1 MREDHFLFV
10 DLTSVLVI
18 NTHADG
24 YDVKMKGKSL
34 STGCFIQIWVF
45 IELYFAKFDTKSFFM
60 NEDLQESAEQFCQ
73 ILTTHVYTG
82 GPSYFWS
89 NAALSQIFE
98 DKCHFWSGGRI

>member
-60 NEDLQESAEQFCQ
+60 NEDFKKGDRVIVFITSLTYFNLYTSSIINES
-73 ILTTHVYTG
+73 I
-82 GPSYFWS
+82 
-89 NAALSQIFE
+89 
-98 DKCHFWSGGRI
+98 

>member
-10 DLTSVLVI
+10 DLTSFLVI

-60 NEDLQESAEQFCQ
+60 NEDFKKGDRVIVFITSLTYFNLYTSSMINES
-73 ILTTHVYTG
+73 I
-82 GPSYFWS
+82 
-89 NAALSQIFE
+89 
-98 DKCHFWSGGRI
+98 

>member
-45 IELYFAKFDTKSFFM
+45 VELYFAKFDTKSFFM
-60 NEDLQESAEQFCQ
+60 NKDLKKGDRVIVFITSLTYFNLYTSSIINES
-73 ILTTHVYTG
+73 I
-82 GPSYFWS
+82 
-89 NAALSQIFE
+89 
-98 DKCHFWSGGRI
+98 

>member
-60 NEDLQESAEQFCQ
+60 NEDLKKGDRV
-73 ILTTHVYTG
+73 L
-82 GPSYFWS
+82 
-89 NAALSQIFE
+89 
-98 DKCHFWSGGRI
+98 

>member
-60 NEDLQESAEQFCQ
+60 NEDLKKGDLTRNDRVIVFITSLTYFNLYTSSIINES
-73 ILTTHVYTG
+73 I
-82 GPSYFWS
+82 
-89 NAALSQIFE
+89 
-98 DKCHFWSGGRI
+98 

>member
-60 NEDLQESAEQFCQ
+60 KWIIWFFSSALKRPSF
-73 ILTTHVYTG
+73 IFFITNLTYFNLYT
-82 GPSYFWS
+82 SS
-89 NAALSQIFE
+89 IINDSI
-98 DKCHFWSGGRI
+98 

>member
-60 NEDLQESAEQFCQ
+60 NEDLKKGD
-73 ILTTHVYTG
+73 LTRSYSFYNQSYIFQLVYVIH
-82 GPSYFWS
+82 
-89 NAALSQIFE
+89 N
-98 DKCHFWSGGRI
+98 K

>member
-60 NEDLQESAEQFCQ
+60 NEDLKKGD
-73 ILTTHVYTG
+73 LTRYSFYNQSYIFQLVYVIH
-82 GPSYFWS
+82 
-89 NAALSQIFE
+89 N
-98 DKCHFWSGGRI
+98 K

>member
-45 IELYFAKFDTKSFFM
+45 VELYFAKFDTKSFFM
-60 NEDLQESAEQFCQ
+60 KWIIWFFSSTEFYIFYNQSYIFQL
-73 ILTTHVYTG
+73 VYVIH
-82 GPSYFWS
+82 
-89 NAALSQIFE
+89 N
-98 DKCHFWSGGRI
+98 K

>member
-45 IELYFAKFDTKSFFM
+45 IELYFAKFDTKSYFM
-60 NEDLQESAEQFCQ
+60 NEDLKKGD
-73 ILTTHVYTG
+73 LTRYSFYNQSYIFQLVYVIH
-82 GPSYFWS
+82 
-89 NAALSQIFE
+89 N
-98 DKCHFWSGGRI
+98 K

>member
-60 NEDLQESAEQFCQ
+60 KWIIWFSHRPSFIVFITNLTYFNLYTSSIINES
-73 ILTTHVYTG
+73 I
-82 GPSYFWS
+82 
-89 NAALSQIFE
+89 
-98 DKCHFWSGGRI
+98 